1 MNARFL
7 CWLVAVLP
15 LLAVVGWAALAP
27 DLPEPAST
35 RQALGEMATVW
46 TFDEWLRD
54 GGGPLHLAARA
65 LHLAALE
72 VPGAT
77 ARSVLWLNVVCVLWL
92 ASSLATVARRAFSE
106 EVVGRGAAL
115 VWLFVFGLLVASPG
129 YGSNWLH
136 AERVGVFL
144 APALLVTGIGWLQVG
159 GRFPL
164 RAGGVV
170 VIAGLA
176 PLCHANGMAT
186 ALALIPALMA
196 RCRVSVS
203 VRAVAWLGALL
214 VVGNL
219 ASWFAL
225 RTAPSFGAA
234 DADLFAHISRA
245 PREMAARILTETG
258 AAWLDLVP
266 TSTLDEHALGLLS
279 WTLPLLLLLPVGRRD
294 EEALAR
300 SGPWWSCL
308 VFGLAVTAVAAVRYE
323 LSPPVGT
330 TREAVYGAFLLP
342 LGTIGLLAIRF
353 GAALLP
359 FAAGALVVLGIADWH
374 AGLEDL
380 RRARVRAAVAAARL
394 VAAPSGVR
402 AVYGDPS
409 RLDALVARG
418 VVPLPSRV
426 EAQRFA
432 DVGSPRA
439 ELGRVTRV
447 SSGELRGEVFSSLR
461 GATAAWLVAVVEAPG
476 ATATLAAT
484 CWPDYAGAG
493 RVVPWSLELPQPLAA
508 GAQVRV
514 AAWLPE
520 EGAVAAIGPR
530 YRVRGGALVVDDGT

>member
-1 MNARFL
+1 MNARTL
-7 CWLVAVLP
+7 YWLVASAP
-15 LLAVVGWAALAP
+15 LLAVIGWAAFAP

-35 RQALGEMATVW
+35 RQALGEMVTVW

-54 GGGPLHLAARA
+54 DGGPLHLAARA

-77 ARSVLWLNVVCVLWL
+77 ARSVLWLNVVCALWL
-92 ASSLATVARRAFSE
+92 AAALAAVGRRSFSE

-129 YGSNWLH
+129 HGGNWLH
-136 AERVGVFL
+136 AERIGVLL
-144 APALLVTGIGWLQVG
+144 APALLVTGIGWLQVE

-170 VIAGLA
+170 ILAGLA
-176 PLCHANGMAT
+176 PLCHANGIAT
-186 ALALIPALMA
+186 ALALVPALMA
-196 RCRVSVS
+196 RCRVTVS

-225 RTAPSFGAA
+225 RTASSFGAV

-245 PREMAARILTETG
+245 PREMVARILTETG

-279 WTLPLLLLLPVGRRD
+279 WTLPLLLLLPIGRRD
-294 EEALAR
+294 EEARLR
-300 SGPWWSCL
+300 SVPWWSCL

-342 LGTIGLLAIRF
+342 LGTVGLFAVRF

-394 VAAPSGVR
+394 VAAPDGVR

-418 VVPLPSRV
+418 IAARPARV
-426 EAQRFA
+426 EEQRFA
-432 DVGSPRA
+432 AAGAQRP
-439 ELGRVTRV
+439 ELGRVIRATPRD
-447 SSGELRGEVFSSLR
+447 LRGEVVSSLR

-476 ATATLAAT
+476 AAATIAAT

-493 RVVPWSLELPQPLAA
+493 RVVPWSLELPTPLAA
-508 GAQVRV
+508 GAQVQV